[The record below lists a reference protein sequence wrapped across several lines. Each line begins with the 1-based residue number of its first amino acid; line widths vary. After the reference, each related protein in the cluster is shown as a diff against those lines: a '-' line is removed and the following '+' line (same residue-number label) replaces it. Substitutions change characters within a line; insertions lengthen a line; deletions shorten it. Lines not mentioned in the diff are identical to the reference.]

1 MNIICSFEGSSPNLY
16 WHVSNILKYLIMR
29 TSKMQSTVGLIT
41 RKMLVQVLIDPI
53 NNFVSILRKPI
64 DIALHSCFCVQQ
76 HLTVL
81 I

>member
-1 MNIICSFEGSSPNLY
+1 
-16 WHVSNILKYLIMR
+16 
-29 TSKMQSTVGLIT
+29 MQSTVGLIT